1 MRGEFGYK
9 KIEVNARGK
18 YVRELG
24 KQESETGQDLH
35 LNIDAELQKKA
46 MPYLSDKGC
55 SAIVMD
61 CTNGSLLMLASSPA
75 YDPNEFNKLSS
86 KYWNSLINNP
96 YKPLIDKTT
105 RSLYPPGSVFKII
118 TMLAALESGVNPKDK
133 IVCTGGPILGG
144 NRFRCSRLRGHGG
157 LNMIDAIKHS
167 CNHYVYAVA
176 KQIGADKIIE
186 VARRFGFGEKTGIDM
201 PGELSGFVP
210 SREWKQEKFG
220 NRWSIGDTL
229 NLAIGQGFLLSTP
242 MQLARFMA
250 AIASNGKLLTPK
262 IVKGEAEYTQIRFD
276 KAHSDVLKTALYNTM
291 NAPGGTG
298 YFSRINYKS
307 MRMAG
312 KTGTAQ
318 VRAKK
323 SASDNLS
330 RSDINWKSRNHAIF
344 SGYAPFNAPRFA
356 ISVYYDHGGG
366 GGRAAA
372 PVAKQIMQLVMKKYL

>member
-1 MRGEFGYK
+1 
-9 KIEVNARGK
+9 
-18 YVRELG
+18 
-24 KQESETGQDLH
+24 
-35 LNIDAELQKKA
+35 
-46 MPYLSDKGC
+46 
-55 SAIVMD
+55 
-61 CTNGSLLMLASSPA
+61 
-75 YDPNEFNKLSS
+75 
-86 KYWNSLINNP
+86 
-96 YKPLIDKTT
+96 
-105 RSLYPPGSVFKII
+105 
-118 TMLAALESGVNPKDK
+118 
-133 IVCTGGPILGG
+133 
-144 NRFRCSRLRGHGG
+144 
-157 LNMIDAIKHS
+157 MIDAIKHS

-330 RSDINWKSRNHAIF
+330 RSDIKWKSRNHAIF